1 MDILFPDS
9 ITVNVTMNT
18 LCIYLVHIYAL
29 LDIHL
34 EVELMGSRIQLC
46 LTSVDADKQC
56 SKMIL

>member
-9 ITVNVTMNT
+9 LTVNVTMNI
-18 LCIYLVHIYAL
+18 LCIYLVHIYTL

-34 EVELMGSRIQLC
+34 EVELMGSQIQLC